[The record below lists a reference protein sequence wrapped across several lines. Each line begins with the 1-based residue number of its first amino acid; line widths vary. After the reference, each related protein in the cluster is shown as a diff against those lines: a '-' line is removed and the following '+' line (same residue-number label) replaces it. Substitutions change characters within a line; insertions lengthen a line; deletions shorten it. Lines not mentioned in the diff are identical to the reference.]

1 MRYRFNIIVFV
12 LVLLTFGQVCIAQE
26 LDCRVI
32 INATQV
38 QSAERRVFDEMEDEF
53 SRFMNE
59 RKWTDDDYSGQEK
72 IRCGIMIS
80 LDAKSEGSN
89 YSASVQVISVRPVFN
104 TTYESSILNYGD
116 RNFSFEYNQSQN
128 LNYSDNTF
136 TSNITSL
143 LAYYAYM
150 FLAFDYDTFAQT
162 GGEQYYERAWQI
174 VTAAQQSGFEGWNQ
188 FSKINSRYWLS
199 QNTLDRLI
207 KPYREAMYQYHRLGL
222 DVMAEEPEEGRK
234 NILAA
239 LVKIDKVNKTKPRSV
254 IVVNFIDA
262 KVDELTNIFSEGD
275 LAERREAY
283 DLLKSIS
290 PSKTEDFK
298 KILTN

>member
-1 MRYRFNIIVFV
+1 MHYRFNFIVFV
-12 LVLLTFGQVCIAQE
+12 VALLTFSQVSLAQE
-26 LDCRVI
+26 LECRVI
-32 INATQV
+32 INSTQV
-38 QSAERRVFDEMEDEF
+38 QSAERSVFDEMEDEF
-53 SRFMNE
+53 SRFMND
-59 RKWTDDDYSGQEK
+59 RKWTDDDFSSQEK

-104 TTYESSILNYGD
+104 TTYESSILNFGD
-116 RNFSFEYNQSQN
+116 QSFDFEYNQSQS
-128 LNYSDNTF
+128 LNYSDNSF

-162 GGEQYYERAWQI
+162 GGEQYYEKTLQI
-174 VTAAQQSGFEGWNQ
+174 VTAAQQSGYEGWNQ
-188 FSKINSRYWLS
+188 FSKANSRYWLA
-199 QNTLDRLI
+199 QNSLDRLI

-222 DVMAEEPEEGRK
+222 DVLAEDQEKGRK
-234 NILAA
+234 NIIEA
-239 LVKIDKVNKTKPRSV
+239 LEKVEKVNKTKPRSLVV
-254 IVVNFIDA
+254 INFIDA
-262 KVDELTNIFSEGD
+262 KADELTNIFSEGD